1 MALTELSDEELMRR
15 LQGGDSSALF
25 ELYERHSDKIWS
37 YLKKRVPRAQLED
50 LFQDCFVKIVEKKDN
65 WEDQP
70 FVLWLYVII
79 RNIVIDFY
87 RNTKLEQKVM
97 DKFFLNAELPL
108 DTKFE
113 DIISNLPPDVSKL
126 LTEYFQE
133 GWSYK
138 ELAQRYDVSEVSLR
152 KRLSRALGLLKK
164 GGSDD
169 R

>member
-1 MALTELSDEELMRR
+1 MFDKSPSDEDLMRN

-25 ELYERHSDKIWS
+25 DLYDRHSEKIWS
-37 YLKKRVPRAQLED
+37 YLKKRVPSSQLED

-65 WEDQP
+65 WDNQP

-87 RNTKLEQKVM
+87 RSSKIEQKMM
-97 DKFFLNAELPL
+97 DKFFQES
-108 DTKFE
+108 DMQFGDKFE
-113 DIISNLPPDVSKL
+113 DIVSNLPPDVSRL

-138 ELAQRYDVSEVSLR
+138 ELALRYDVSEVSLR

-164 GGSDD
+164 GK
-169 R
+169 RNE

>member
-1 MALTELSDEELMRR
+1 MAFKEMSDEELMRR
-15 LQGGDSSALF
+15 LQSGDSSALF

-97 DKFFLNAELPL
+97 NKFFLDADLPL
-108 DTKFE
+108 DRKFE

-138 ELAQRYDVSEVSLR
+138 ELAERYDVSEVSLR

>member
-1 MALTELSDEELMRR
+1 MFDTTLSDEDLMRKI
-15 LQGGDSSALF
+15 QNGDSSALF
-25 ELYERHSDKIWS
+25 ELYERHSEKIWS
-37 YLKKRVPRAQLED
+37 YLKKRVPSAHLED

-65 WEDQP
+65 WDNQP

-87 RNTKLEQKVM
+87 RNTKLEQKIM
-97 DKFFLNAELPL
+97 DKFFLES
-108 DTKFE
+108 DMQFGDKFE
-113 DIISNLPPDVSKL
+113 DIVSNLPPDVSRL

-152 KRLSRALGLLKK
+152 KRLSRALNLLKK
-164 GGSDD
+164 GKTK
-169 R
+169 

>member
-1 MALTELSDEELMRR
+1 MLGNPVSDEDLMRN
-15 LQGGDSSALF
+15 LQKGDSSALF
-25 ELYERHSDKIWS
+25 DLYDRHSEKIWS
-37 YLKKRVPRAQLED
+37 YLKKRVPSAHLED

-65 WEDQP
+65 WENQP

-87 RNTKLEQKVM
+87 RNSKLEQKMM
-97 DKFFLNAELPL
+97 DKFFLEA
-108 DTKFE
+108 DTTFGDQFE
-113 DIISNLPPDVSKL
+113 DIVSNLPPDVSRL

-164 GGSDD
+164 GKIK
-169 R
+169 

>member
-1 MALTELSDEELMRR
+1 MVFKELSDEELMRR
-15 LQGGDSSALF
+15 LQRGESSALF

-65 WEDQP
+65 WVDQP

-79 RNIVIDFY
+79 RNIVIDYY
-87 RNTKLEQKVM
+87 RNSKLEQKVM
-97 DKFFLNAELPL
+97 DRFFLEADMPL
-108 DTKFE
+108 DRKFE

-138 ELAQRYDVSEVSLR
+138 ELAERYDVSEVSLR

-164 GGSDD
+164 GESDD